1 MNTHPLFT
9 AAENLLHQY
18 DLNFEDMG
26 DGQTLR
32 FGLNLGSVTWTIH
45 IIVDDQQPSLSVV
58 GISDVLM
65 PASNKEAMR
74 GILNYINARATF
86 GCFFLGDEDE
96 DLITLRLSVPALPG
110 ASEGA
115 VVDFGLSVCVKAIK
129 QLSEPLAVCSL
140 RGGSVES
147 FREMLHK
154 ADEKSAGICADC
166 RGELAMPPAEIIAL
180 N

>member
-1 MNTHPLFT
+1 MNPNQLFT
-9 AAENLLHQY
+9 AVENLLHQC

-26 DGQTLR
+26 DGQTVR
-32 FGLNLGSVTWTIH
+32 FGVNLGSVTWTIH
-45 IIVDDQQPSLSVV
+45 MIVDEQQPSLSVV
-58 GISDVLM
+58 GISDVLV

-74 GILNYINARATF
+74 GILNYINAQATF
-86 GCFFLGDEDE
+86 GCFFLGGEDE

-110 ASEGA
+110 SSEGA
-115 VVDFGLSVCVKAIK
+115 VVDFGLSLCAKAVG

-140 RGGSVES
+140 RGGTVES
-147 FREMLHK
+147 FKEMLHK
-154 ADEKSAGICADC
+154 ADNESAGICADC